1 MGFDDVRP
9 AHMAIFQNLGPDGA
23 RIGELAERAKLTN
36 QSVGYLVDYLEQHG
50 YVERRPDPTSS
61 PSQRE
66 LAARLSGR
74 ELASGIV
81 AVERSGED
89 RCMTRHQLDPS
100 PSTTVHVFSRDL
112 PPALT
117 VDPGDT
123 VALRSLDASGH
134 LQPQTFP
141 GEEVPTM
148 ASKATASKRR
158 SGHCLT
164 GPIAV
169 RGAVPGDVLAVRF
182 ISLRPDPWGYTVAGG
197 HDTPLTRR
205 LGLHEGPPA
214 WLLWQIDA
222 DAGVATSDRGP
233 AVRIAPFHGVTGVA
247 WDEPG
252 EHSTIPPRAVG
263 GGNIDCREL
272 VAGSILYLPVAVPG
286 ALLSIG
292 DGHAAQGDGEVA
304 GTAIECGMTTELQ
317 LELVTQRPVPGV
329 HAETPAGQIT
339 FGFSPDLNAAMGDAL
354 DAMLT
359 WLQASYGVGKATAL
373 ALASPVLDLRITQV
387 ANQSW
392 GVHAL
397 LPGRALGQRTGRAV
411 I

>member
-1 MGFDDVRP
+1 
-9 AHMAIFQNLGPDGA
+9 
-23 RIGELAERAKLTN
+23 
-36 QSVGYLVDYLEQHG
+36 
-50 YVERRPDPTSS
+50 
-61 PSQRE
+61 
-66 LAARLSGR
+66 
-74 ELASGIV
+74 
-81 AVERSGED
+81 
-89 RCMTRHQLDPS
+89 MTGHQLHPS
-100 PSTTVHVFSRDL
+100 PSATVDVFSRDL

-123 VALRSLDASGH
+123 IALRSLDASGH
-134 LQPQTFP
+134 LRPQTFP
-141 GEEVPTM
+141 GEQVPTM
-148 ASKATASKRR
+148 TNKRR

-169 RGAVPGDVLAVRF
+169 RGAVPGEVLAVRF
-182 ISLRPDPWGYTVAGG
+182 ISLRPDAWGYTVAGG
-197 HDTPLTRR
+197 RDTPLTRR

-222 DAGVATSDRGP
+222 DAGVATSDRGHT
-233 AVRIAPFHGVTGVA
+233 VRIAPFHGVTGVA

-263 GGNIDCREL
+263 GGNIDCKEL
-272 VAGSILYLPVAVPG
+272 VAGSVLYLPVAVPG
-286 ALLSIG
+286 ALLSVG

-317 LELVTQRPVPGV
+317 LGLVTARPVPGV
-329 HAETPAGQIT
+329 HAETPAGKIT

-359 WLQASYGVGKATAL
+359 WLQASHGVGKATAL
-373 ALASPVLDLRITQV
+373 ALASPVLDLRVTQV
-387 ANQSW
+387 ANESW

-397 LPGRALGQRTGRAV
+397 LPAGAIR
-411 I
+411 

>member
-1 MGFDDVRP
+1 V
-9 AHMAIFQNLGPDGA
+9 
-23 RIGELAERAKLTN
+23 TN
-36 QSVGYLVDYLEQHG
+36 V
-50 YVERRPDPTSS
+50 
-61 PSQRE
+61 
-66 LAARLSGR
+66 
-74 ELASGIV
+74 
-81 AVERSGED
+81 
-89 RCMTRHQLDPS
+89 TRHRLDPS
-100 PSTTVHVFSRDL
+100 PSTTADVFCRDL
-112 PPALT
+112 PPVLT

-123 VALRSLDASGH
+123 VVLRSLDASGH

-141 GEEVPTM
+141 GETVPTM
-148 ASKATASKRR
+148 LSEWR
-158 SGHCLT
+158 GHCLT

-169 RGAVPGDVLAVRF
+169 RGAVPGEVLAVRF
-182 ISLRPDPWGYTVAGG
+182 VSLRPDTWGYTTAGAR
-197 HDTPLTRR
+197 DTPLNRR
-205 LGLHEGPPA
+205 LGLHDGPPTR
-214 WLLWQIDA
+214 LLWQIDA
-222 DAGVATSDRGP
+222 DAGTATSDLGHT
-233 AVRIAPFHGVTGVA
+233 VRTAPFHGVTGVA

-263 GGNIDCREL
+263 GGNIDCKEL

-317 LELVTQRPVPGV
+317 LELVTDRPVSGV

-359 WLQASYGVGKATAL
+359 WLQASYGVDKATAL
-373 ALASPVLDLRITQV
+373 AMASPVVDLRVTQV

-397 LPGRALGQRTGRAV
+397 LPAGA
-411 I
+411 IS

>member
-1 MGFDDVRP
+1 
-9 AHMAIFQNLGPDGA
+9 
-23 RIGELAERAKLTN
+23 
-36 QSVGYLVDYLEQHG
+36 
-50 YVERRPDPTSS
+50 
-61 PSQRE
+61 
-66 LAARLSGR
+66 
-74 ELASGIV
+74 
-81 AVERSGED
+81 
-89 RCMTRHQLDPS
+89 MTRHQLDPS
-100 PSTTVHVFSRDL
+100 PSTTAHVFSRDL
-112 PPALT
+112 PPVLT

-123 VALRSLDASGH
+123 ILLRSLDASGH
-134 LQPQTFP
+134 LEPQTFP
-141 GEEVPTM
+141 GQRVPM
-148 ASKATASKRR
+148 MVSKSGG

-182 ISLRPDPWGYTVAGG
+182 VSLRPDIWGFTVAASR
-197 HDTPLTRR
+197 DTPLTRR
-205 LGLHEGPPA
+205 LGLHDGPPA
-214 WLLWQIDA
+214 WLLWQIDP
-222 DAGVATSDRGP
+222 DAGVATTDRGHT
-233 AVRIAPFHGVTGVA
+233 VRIAPFHGVTGVA

-263 GGNIDCREL
+263 GGNIDCKEL
-272 VAGSILYLPVAVPG
+272 VAGSVLYLPVTVPG

-304 GTAIECGMTTELQ
+304 GTAIECGMTTEIQ
-317 LELVTQRPVPGV
+317 LELLADRPVPGV

-359 WLQASYGVGKATAL
+359 WLQASYGLDKGTTL
-373 ALASPVLDLRITQV
+373 ALASPVLDLRVTQV

-397 LPGRALGQRTGRAV
+397 LPAAA
-411 I
+411 IS

>member
-1 MGFDDVRP
+1 
-9 AHMAIFQNLGPDGA
+9 
-23 RIGELAERAKLTN
+23 
-36 QSVGYLVDYLEQHG
+36 
-50 YVERRPDPTSS
+50 
-61 PSQRE
+61 
-66 LAARLSGR
+66 
-74 ELASGIV
+74 
-81 AVERSGED
+81 
-89 RCMTRHQLDPS
+89 MTRHQLDPS
-100 PSTTVHVFSRDL
+100 PSTTADVFSRDL
-112 PPALT
+112 PPVLT

-123 VALRSLDASGH
+123 IVLRSLNASGH
-134 LQPQTFP
+134 LEPQTFP
-141 GEEVPTM
+141 GEKAPTM
-148 ASKATASKRR
+148 ASKKR

-169 RGAVPGDVLAVRF
+169 RGAVPGGVLAVRF
-182 ISLRPDPWGYTVAGG
+182 ISLRPDTWGYTVAAAR
-197 HDTPLTRR
+197 DTPLTRR

-222 DAGVATSDRGP
+222 DAGLATSDRGHT
-233 AVRIAPFHGVTGVA
+233 VRIAPFHGVTGVA

-263 GGNIDCREL
+263 GGNIDCKEL
-272 VAGSILYLPVAVPG
+272 VAGSM
-286 ALLSIG
+286 LSIG

-304 GTAIECGMTTELQ
+304 GTAIECGMTTGLQ
-317 LELVTQRPVPGV
+317 LELVTDRPVPGV
-329 HAETPAGQIT
+329 HAQTPAGQIT

-373 ALASPVLDLRITQV
+373 ALASPVLDLRVTQV

-397 LPGRALGQRTGRAV
+397 LPAGA
-411 I
+411 IS

>member
-1 MGFDDVRP
+1 
-9 AHMAIFQNLGPDGA
+9 
-23 RIGELAERAKLTN
+23 
-36 QSVGYLVDYLEQHG
+36 
-50 YVERRPDPTSS
+50 
-61 PSQRE
+61 
-66 LAARLSGR
+66 
-74 ELASGIV
+74 
-81 AVERSGED
+81 
-89 RCMTRHQLDPS
+89 
-100 PSTTVHVFSRDL
+100 
-112 PPALT
+112 
-117 VDPGDT
+117 
-123 VALRSLDASGH
+123 
-134 LQPQTFP
+134 
-141 GEEVPTM
+141 
-148 ASKATASKRR
+148 
-158 SGHCLT
+158 
-164 GPIAV
+164 
-169 RGAVPGDVLAVRF
+169 VLAVRF
-182 ISLRPDPWGYTVAGG
+182 ISLRPDTWGYTVAAAR
-197 HDTPLTRR
+197 DTPLTRR

-214 WLLWQIDA
+214 WLLWQIDSG
-222 DAGVATSDRGP
+222 AGAATSDRGHT
-233 AVRIAPFHGVTGVA
+233 VRTAPFHGVTGVA

-263 GGNIDCREL
+263 GGNIDCKEL

-317 LELVTQRPVPGV
+317 LELVTGRPVPGV

-354 DAMLT
+354 EAMLT

-397 LPGRALGQRTGRAV
+397 LPAGA
-411 I
+411 IS

>member
-1 MGFDDVRP
+1 MTG
-9 AHMAIFQNLGPDGA
+9 HELGP
-23 RIGELAERAKLTN
+23 
-36 QSVGYLVDYLEQHG
+36 
-50 YVERRPDPTSS
+50 S
-61 PSQRE
+61 P
-66 LAARLSGR
+66 LKTA
-74 ELASGIV
+74 
-81 AVERSGED
+81 D
-89 RCMTRHQLDPS
+89 
-100 PSTTVHVFSRDL
+100 VFSRDL
-112 PPALT
+112 VPVLT
-117 VDPGDT
+117 VESGDT
-123 VALRSLDASGH
+123 IVLRSLNASGH

-141 GEEVPTM
+141 GQKVPTM
-148 ASKATASKRR
+148 AGDSRR
-158 SGHCLT
+158 GHCLT

-169 RGAVPGDVLAVRF
+169 RGAVAGQVLAVRF
-182 ISLRPDPWGYTVAGG
+182 ISLRPDTWGYTVAAGR
-197 HDTPLTRR
+197 DTPLTRR
-205 LGLHEGPPA
+205 LALHEGPPA

-222 DAGVATSDRGP
+222 DAGTAVNNLGHT
-233 AVRIAPFHGVTGVA
+233 VRIAPFHGVTGVA

-263 GGNIDCREL
+263 GGNIDCKEL
-272 VAGSILYLPVAVPG
+272 VAGSVLYLPVAVPG

-317 LELVTQRPVPGV
+317 LDLVTGRPTPGV

-339 FGFSPDLNAAMGDAL
+339 FGFSPDLNAATGDAL

-373 ALASPVLDLRITQV
+373 AIASPVLNLRVTQV

-397 LPGRALGQRTGRAV
+397 LPAGA
-411 I
+411 IS